1 MTVLRDDV
9 IISQSHFLHELEPY
23 IKPIEEVEV
32 DHDQVV
38 INGWGW
44 HQVTIDLV

>member
-23 IKPIEEVEV
+23 IKPIEEV
-32 DHDQVV
+32 
-38 INGWGW
+38 GGGS
-44 HQVTIDLV
+44 